1 MKNREKIL
9 AKAAELIHVKGFNHT
24 SIQDILEAASV
35 KKSNFYYHFDS
46 KEQLGFEVLALR
58 MRQFYKMAIAPALV
72 EGGVEPRA
80 RIHAF
85 LDRLALVGM
94 SEAGERGCP
103 FGNLAQ
109 EISAL
114 HEPLR
119 ESLSGFFNACTEALE
134 GCLEEG
140 KKTGAFRID
149 TPSRRIAEF
158 ILGQIQG
165 AFLLRKTHKD
175 PEVIKRSVEM
185 LRVFLDMWT
194 APAREPGEPEPAT
207 DLPPEFAGA

>member
-1 MKNREKIL
+1 MKSREKIL
-9 AKAAELIHVKGFNHT
+9 AKAAELIHARGFNHT

-35 KKSNFYYHFDS
+35 KKSNFYYHFES

-72 EGGVEPRA
+72 EGDAEPLA

-85 LDRLALVGM
+85 LDRLAALGT

-109 EISAL
+109 EISAF

-119 ESLSGFFNACTEALE
+119 ESLSRFFKACAEALE
-134 GCLEEG
+134 ACIEQG
-140 KKTGAFRID
+140 KKTGAFRSEA
-149 TPSRRIAEF
+149 PSREIAEF
-158 ILGQIQG
+158 VLGQIQG

-175 PEVIKRSVEM
+175 PEILKRSVEM
-185 LRVFLDMWT
+185 LRLFLDQWA
-194 APAREPGEPEPAT
+194 APGREPSGDIRNA
-207 DLPPEFAGA
+207 

>member
-1 MKNREKIL
+1 M
-9 AKAAELIHVKGFNHT
+9 IHLKGFNHT

-35 KKSNFYYHFDS
+35 TKSNFYYHFES

-72 EGGVEPRA
+72 EAGVEPRA

-85 LDRLALVGM
+85 LDRLALAGM

-109 EISAL
+109 EISAI

-134 GCLEEG
+134 ACLEEG
-140 KKTGAFRID
+140 KKAGAFRID
-149 TPSRRIAEF
+149 TPSRMIAEF

-175 PEVIKRSVEM
+175 PELVKRSVEM
-185 LRVFLDMWT
+185 LRAFLDRWT
-194 APAREPGEPEPAT
+194 APAREPCGPESAA
-207 DLPPEFAGA
+207 DMPPEAAGA

>member
-1 MKNREKIL
+1 MKSREKIL
-9 AKAAELIHVKGFNHT
+9 AKAAELIHARGFNHT

-35 KKSNFYYHFDS
+35 KKSNFYYHFES

-72 EGGVEPRA
+72 EGDAEPLA

-85 LDRLALVGM
+85 LDRLAALGM
-94 SEAGERGCP
+94 SEIGERGCP

-109 EISAL
+109 EISAI

-119 ESLSGFFNACTEALE
+119 ESLSGFFKACAEALE
-134 GCLEEG
+134 ACIEQG
-140 KKTGAFRID
+140 KKTGAFRSE
-149 TPSRRIAEF
+149 TPSREIAEF
-158 ILGQIQG
+158 VLGQIQG

-175 PEVIKRSVEM
+175 PEILRRSVEM
-185 LRVFLDMWT
+185 LRLFLDQWA
-194 APAREPGEPEPAT
+194 APGREPSGDIRNA
-207 DLPPEFAGA
+207 

>member
-1 MKNREKIL
+1 MKSREKIL

-35 KKSNFYYHFDS
+35 KKSNFYYHFES
-46 KEQLGFEVLALR
+46 KEQLGFEVLAFR
-58 MRQFYKMAIAPALV
+58 MRQFYKLAIAPSLMDTS
-72 EGGVEPRA
+72 VEPRR
-80 RIHAF
+80 RIDAF
-85 LDRLALVGM
+85 LDRLAALGM

-119 ESLSGFFNACTEALE
+119 ESLSGFFDACAEALE
-134 GCLEEG
+134 ACLEDG
-140 KKTGAFRID
+140 KKTSAFRSD
-149 TPSRRIAEF
+149 TPSREIAEF

-165 AFLLRKTHKD
+165 AFLLRKTHRD
-175 PEVIKRSVEM
+175 PEVVRRNVEM
-185 LRVFLDMWT
+185 LRLFLDQWT
-194 APAREPGEPEPAT
+194 APGREPSAPGTETGRPGEV
-207 DLPPEFAGA
+207 GSV

>member
-1 MKNREKIL
+1 MKSREKIL

-35 KKSNFYYHFDS
+35 KKSNFYYHFES

-58 MRQFYKMAIAPALV
+58 MRQFYRIAIEPALV
-72 EGGVEPRA
+72 EGDADPRG

-85 LDRLALVGM
+85 LDRLAALGM
-94 SEAGERGCP
+94 SESGERGCP

-119 ESLSGFFNACTEALE
+119 ESLSGFFNACAGALE
-134 GCLEEG
+134 ACLEEG
-140 KKTGAFRID
+140 KKTGTFRSD
-149 TPSRRIAEF
+149 MPSREIAEF
-158 ILGQIQG
+158 MLGQIQG

-175 PEVIKRSVEM
+175 PEIVRRSVEM
-185 LRVFLDMWT
+185 LRLFLDQW
-194 APAREPGEPEPAT
+194 AIPAREPFAPGAET
-207 DLPPEFAGA
+207 VPPRELARP